1 MNDSCHSIELS
12 SASMPLLLEETVLDE
27 SMNRLINQVAV
38 RTGGSHGLIRLDS
51 TWLNLDHLSRRR
63 LRFEKLG
70 RLQRLLVSVLFSLK
84 KELTPITL
92 NLVMSPELAG
102 QAVVGTDIARIFC
115 RGAASY
121 RGNGGLS
128 AASGL
133 QTIIIETGCLKSQN
147 RGVTSC
153 QPSINQENSHGRN
166 QATLYRRRRLR
177 RPPAS
182 Q

>member
-1 MNDSCHSIELS
+1 
-12 SASMPLLLEETVLDE
+12 MPLLLEETLLDE

-70 RLQRLLVSVLFSLK
+70 RLQRLLVSVLFSTQRLLVSVPFSTK

-115 RGAASY
+115 RGTASY

-153 QPSINQENSHGRN
+153 QPSINQENFHGCS
-166 QATLYRRRRLR
+166 QATLYRRRRLP